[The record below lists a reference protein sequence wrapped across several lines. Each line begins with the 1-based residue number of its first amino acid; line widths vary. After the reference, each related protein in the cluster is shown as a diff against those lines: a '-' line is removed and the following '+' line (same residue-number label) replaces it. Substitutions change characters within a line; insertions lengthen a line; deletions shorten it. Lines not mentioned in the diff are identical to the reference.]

1 MKIADKLK
9 ELYGRLT
16 GSRKAMT
23 IAAVLGIVG
32 MIMILLSGGKE
43 DEIPKESVPETPEE
57 SVWTDYC
64 ADTERRLEELLSAI
78 DGVGEVKVMITV
90 SSTEEYIYAQAE
102 SVNGD
107 KKENEYVTVRT
118 EKGEE
123 ALLKQVNTPVITGVA
138 AVCDGGKSDRVR
150 EEIYRTLT
158 AVLDIPPSRIYVTA
172 ME

>member
-158 AVLDIPPSRIYVTA
+158 AVLDISPSRIYVTA

>member
-1 MKIADKLK
+1 MELLDKLK
-9 ELYGRLT
+9 NIYSRLT
-16 GSRKAMT
+16 SSKKAMT
-23 IAAVLGIVG
+23 IAAFLGIAG

-43 DEIPKESVPETPEE
+43 DEVQKESVPETQEE

-64 ADTERRLEELLSAI
+64 PQTERRLEELLSTI

-90 SSTEEYIYAQAE
+90 SSTEEYIYAQSE

-107 KKENEYVTVRT
+107 KKENGYVTVRT

-138 AVCDGGKSDRVR
+138 AVCEGGRSDRVR
-150 EEIYRTLT
+150 EEIYRTIT
-158 AVLDIPPSRIYVTA
+158 AVLDIPPSKIYVTA

>member
-1 MKIADKLK
+1 MKLLDKLK
-9 ELYGRLT
+9 EIYRRLT

-23 IAAVLGIVG
+23 AAAALGIVG
-32 MIMILLSGGKE
+32 MIMILLCGGKE
-43 DEIPKESVPETPEE
+43 DEIQKESVPEAPEE

-64 ADTERRLEELLSAI
+64 SDTERRLEELLSAI

-102 SVNGD
+102 SLNGD
-107 KKENEYVTVRT
+107 RKENEYVTVRT

-123 ALLKQVNTPVITGVA
+123 ALLRQVNTPVITGVA
-138 AVCDGGKSDRVR
+138 AVCEGGRSDKVR
-150 EEIYRTLT
+150 EEIYRTVT
-158 AVLDIPPSRIYVTA
+158 AVLDIPASRIYVTA

>member
-1 MKIADKLK
+1 MKILDKLK
-9 ELYGRLT
+9 DFYRRLT
-16 GSRKAMT
+16 GSKKAMT
-23 IAAVLGIVG
+23 IAAALGIAG
-32 MIMILLSGGKE
+32 MIMILFSGGKE
-43 DEIPKESVPETPEE
+43 DEIQQENVPEAPEE
-57 SVWTDYC
+57 RVWTDYC
-64 ADTERRLEELLSAI
+64 SDTERRLEELLSAI

-107 KKENEYVTVRT
+107 RKENEYVTVRT

-138 AVCDGGKSDRVR
+138 AVCEGGRSDKVR
-150 EEIYRTLT
+150 EEIYRTVT
-158 AVLDIPPSRIYVTA
+158 AVLDIPASRIYVTA

>member
-1 MKIADKLK
+1 MELLEKLK
-9 ELYGRLT
+9 GICSRLT
-16 GSRKAMT
+16 SSKKAMT
-23 IAAVLGIVG
+23 IAAVLGIAG
-32 MIMILLSGGKE
+32 MMMILFSGGKE
-43 DEIPKESVPETPEE
+43 DETPNESVPETPEE
-57 SVWTDYC
+57 SIWTDYC
-64 ADTERRLEELLSAI
+64 PQTERRLEELLSAI

-118 EKGEE
+118 ENGEE

-138 AVCDGGKSDRVR
+138 AVCEGGKSDRVR
-150 EEIYRTLT
+150 EEIYRTIT

>member
-1 MKIADKLK
+1 MVIPDKLK
-9 ELYGRLT
+9 ELFGRLT

-23 IAAVLGIVG
+23 IAAVLGIAG
-32 MIMILLSGGKE
+32 MMMILFCGGKE
-43 DEIPKESVPETPEE
+43 DETQKEIVPETTEE
-57 SVWTDYC
+57 NMWTDYC
-64 ADTERRLEELLSAI
+64 PDTERRLEDLLSAI

-107 KKENEYVTVRT
+107 KKENEYVTVRN

-138 AVCDGGKSDRVR
+138 AVCEGGRSDRVR

-158 AVLDIPPSRIYVTA
+158 AVLDIPVSRIYVTA

>member
-1 MKIADKLK
+1 MEILNKLK
-9 ELYGRLT
+9 DIY
-16 GSRKAMT
+16 SRFTSSKKAMT
-23 IAAVLGIVG
+23 VAAAVGIAG
-32 MIMILLSGGKE
+32 MIMILLCGGNE
-43 DEIPKESVPETPEE
+43 DEIQKESVPETPDE

-64 ADTERRLEELLSAI
+64 SDTERRLEELLSAI
-78 DGVGEVKVMITV
+78 DGVGEVKVMISV

-138 AVCDGGKSDRVR
+138 AVCEGGRSDRVR
-150 EEIYRTLT
+150 EEIYRTVT
-158 AVLDIPPSRIYVTA
+158 AVLGIPSSRIYVTA

>member
-1 MKIADKLK
+1 MEILDKLK
-9 ELYGRLT
+9 GIYGRLT
-16 GSRKAMT
+16 GSKKVMT
-23 IAAVLGIVG
+23 VAAVLGIAG
-32 MIMILLSGGKE
+32 MMMILFCGGNE
-43 DEIPKESVPETPEE
+43 DETQKESVPETPEE
-57 SVWTDYC
+57 SIWTDYC
-64 ADTERRLEELLSAI
+64 PQTERRLEELLSAI

-107 KKENEYVTVRT
+107 KKEHEYVTVRT
-118 EKGEE
+118 ENGEE

-138 AVCDGGKSDRVR
+138 AVCEGGRSDRVR

-158 AVLDIPPSRIYVTA
+158 AVLDIPPSRIYVAA

>member
-1 MKIADKLK
+1 MKITDKLK

-23 IAAVLGIVG
+23 IAAALGIVG
-32 MIMILLSGGKE
+32 MIMILFSGGKE
-43 DEIPKESVPETPEE
+43 DDIQKESVPEATEE

-64 ADTERRLEELLSAI
+64 ANTERRLEELLSAI

-138 AVCDGGKSDRVR
+138 AVCEGGKSDRVR
-150 EEIYRTLT
+150 EEIYRTVT
-158 AVLDIPPSRIYVTA
+158 AVLDISPSRIYVTA